1 MDVPAVPNA
10 ETNDLDLLVV
20 VVVFSCAGCFGFVL
34 SSMEDS
40 AGAARVLAAVAFVDG
55 AAMEAL
61 VLCGAEFLAAGRS
74 PNRSSIVSLLCLMI
88 ALDFC
93 QHNTR
98 R

>member
-10 ETNDLDLLVV
+10 ETNDLDLL

-40 AGAARVLAAVAFVDG
+40 AGAASVLAAVAFVDG

-74 PNRSSIVSLLCLMI
+74 PNRSSIVSLMMMMI
-88 ALDFC
+88 DDDDD
-93 QHNTR
+93 
-98 R
+98 